1 MTPNPKIKIKKHK
14 SKTNQCMQA
23 DQSRLVTVFD
33 GEGDVAEGE
42 ANFTSKKLQS
52 ILE

>member
-1 MTPNPKIKIKKHK
+1 
-14 SKTNQCMQA
+14 MQA

-42 ANFTSKKLQS
+42 ANFTSKKASKHFRIIIYIKFHLMH
-52 ILE
+52 